1 LGFFWVL
8 GLGLFYTLS
17 PGMEVSA
24 LSFLAAAVST
34 IGMMFIGLWRNKPY
48 KKLPWLL
55 IIFGLFLF
63 FVDIAFSASD
73 ISATI
78 TAEEIGILGYVTIA
92 FGIMAF
98 LKARSGPNLVK
109 GNFADAIILGLG
121 FGILTFA
128 FLTAPYLPTHSI
140 KYNFLTGVFPALDF
154 LILILFIQP
163 GFFKS
168 IRNPALMSHFLVI
181 ICLFIGDFSWEIL
194 GVTGI
199 NIPTAVSN
207 LPYIVGFALLSASAL
222 HPSMRKLTE
231 LDPYLHYE
239 EFTRFR
245 IAVVAGAI
253 LIPAAIV
260 LVHPHNTL
268 DNRIVAGIGAS
279 ILGLVAF
286 YRLMVAVRAQLN
298 ISIAMH
304 YKATTDMLTEVATRE
319 LLLQTLQNGL
329 DNLDRTNEI
338 LGVMFIDLDNFKI
351 VNDSLGHGAGDELLV
366 AVAKRL
372 KNLNV
377 FVARLGGDEFAI
389 VWSGTSIDGFEKLA
403 NNVLRSLHQDVKVG
417 HSLISVKGSVG
428 GVTTAAYE
436 INQTITP
443 EEMLRDADSAMYQS
457 KENGKGQ
464 FQMFRTEHRESSIRR
479 LELEQSLK
487 RSIEEQE
494 VELHYQPIINL
505 ETLQIDGF
513 EALLRW
519 NHPTLGPISPAEFI
533 PIAEQSGLINDL
545 GNIVLENAIKQLSLL
560 NRITE
565 TGTRQHMSIN
575 VSPRQLKDPSL
586 VLFLKHLLSQYETD
600 PSQVWLEI
608 TESILIDE
616 TILATGIL
624 AQLKNLGVKLSID
637 DFGSGYSSFGYLDKF
652 DADVVKIDI
661 SIIRNIDL
669 NEAIVKAIIAMSEAL
684 GLKTVAEGVETIEQA
699 ETLKRLGC
707 TFAQGWLYGKPAAA
721 IASNHLHGVPPSKR
735 FNLLAKNKF
744 DTEETSQIN

>member
-1 LGFFWVL
+1 MLLEKIRTRSSISPKLSFVAFGVLFVLDIAYIVIPNRTVAL
-8 GLGLFYTLS
+8 GLIYLDMGGSLACIAIGLYYNNPSYKTPWRLIGISLILLMLETYLRSVPGTGHIPDYITIVGYMGYIFTLAYLLRQLQGIS
-17 PGMEVSA
+17 KLPAALSDSLVIGISTALLIFVFITTRIHNVSA
-24 LSFLAAAVST
+24 GIFTGIYPSLDLVMLTLFTQPAFYRALRIVSMQFLLCAAL
-34 IGMMFIGLWRNKPY
+34 IMFIGDTLW
-48 KKLPWLL
+48 
-55 IIFGLFLF
+55 
-63 FVDIAFSASD
+63 
-73 ISATI
+73 
-78 TAEEIGILGYVTIA
+78 EI
-92 FGIMAF
+92 
-98 LKARSGPNLVK
+98 
-109 GNFADAIILGLG
+109 NFAHFFAISLWARDLPYMLA
-121 FGILTFA
+121 LTF
-128 FLTAPYLPTHSI
+128 
-140 KYNFLTGVFPALDF
+140 
-154 LILILFIQP
+154 
-163 GFFKS
+163 
-168 IRNPALMSHFLVI
+168 
-181 ICLFIGDFSWEIL
+181 
-194 GVTGI
+194 
-199 NIPTAVSN
+199 
-207 LPYIVGFALLSASAL
+207 LSVAGL
-222 HPSMRKLTE
+222 HPSVLEIGPKNPTSTPTE
-231 LDPYLHYE
+231 GNIS
-239 EFTRFR
+239 RFR
-245 IAVVAGAI
+245 TVVIAIAM
-253 LIPAAIV
+253 LLPATIV
-260 LVHPHNTL
+260 IISPPRGFSNT
-268 DNRIVAGIGAS
+268 IVAGIGAS

-721 IASNHLHGVPPSKR
+721 IASLELMSSAVM
-735 FNLLAKNKF
+735 
-744 DTEETSQIN
+744 